1 MLTVDS
7 GQIELISL
15 QEITTVIHM
24 QTIINTTSRLSKND
38 NLVFITA
45 DLKNLD
51 AKYLSNDEI
60 QHIKR
65 NFKEHKTTRFSF
77 NHFNRWIF
85 VQILEKERKKEF
97 RLEDYRVSGAKLAP
111 IINEYKIHSV
121 VLFDADNKAEEV
133 LAFAEGLAL
142 ANYQFL
148 KYKKEPAKKLN
159 SLNNINLYSSNIDEK
174 DVDLLNIIIDGTC
187 KARNLVNEPV
197 AYLNA
202 VKLAE
207 EIELMGEKS
216 GAKVEVLNKKKIET
230 LKMGGLLAVNKG
242 SIDPPTFTIMEW
254 KPKNAVNQKPYVFVG
269 KGVVY
274 DTGGM
279 NIKTADFMNNMKC
292 DMAGAAAM
300 ACAVYTIAMAK
311 LPVHIIGLIPATD
324 NRLNGN
330 AYVNGD
336 VITMHD
342 GTRVEVINTDAEGR
356 MILADALSY
365 AKKLKPTLVIE
376 AATLTGAAA
385 RAIGKYG
392 IVGMQAKA
400 DNEFKKLRSC
410 GEKTCERIVEFPFW
424 KEYGELIKSEVG
436 DIKNLGGME
445 GGAITAGKF
454 LEHFTDYPYIH
465 LDIAGPSFVET
476 PYNYWT
482 SGGTGIGVRLLFNFI
497 ISKLK

>member
-1 MLTVDS
+1 ML
-7 GQIELISL
+7 
-15 QEITTVIHM
+15 
-24 QTIINTTSRLSKND
+24 TIINTTSRLSKND
-38 NLVFITA
+38 SLIFITA

-51 AKYLSNDEI
+51 TKYLTEEEI

-65 NFKEHKTTRFSF
+65 NNKEHKTNRFSF
-77 NHFNRWIF
+77 NHFNRWVF
-85 VQILEKERKKEF
+85 VQILEKERKKEQ
-97 RLEDYRVSGAKLAP
+97 RLENYRVAGAKLTPA
-111 IINEYKIHSV
+111 INEQKIHSA
-121 VLFDADNKAEEV
+121 VLLDADNKAEEV

-148 KYKKEPAKKLN
+148 KYKKDPAAKLN
-159 SLNNINLYSSNIDEK
+159 SLNNINIFSRDINENDI
-174 DVDLLNIIIDGTC
+174 DLLNIIIDGTC
-187 KARNLVNEPV
+187 KARDLVNEPV

-207 EIELMGEKS
+207 EIETMGEKS

-242 SIDPPTFTIMEW
+242 SIDPPTFTIIEW

-279 NIKTADFMNNMKC
+279 NIKTADFMDNMKC

-300 ACAVYTIAMAK
+300 ASAVYTIAMAK
-311 LPVHIIGLIPATD
+311 LPVHVIGLIPATD

-336 VITMHD
+336 VITMFD

-365 AKKLKPTLVIE
+365 AKNLDPQLVID
-376 AATLTGAAA
+376 AATLTGSAA

-400 DNEFKKLRSC
+400 DNEFKSLRNS
-410 GEKTCERIVEFPFW
+410 GEETCERIVEFPLW

-436 DIKNLGGME
+436 DIKNLGGVE
-445 GGAITAGKF
+445 GGTITAGKF

-465 LDIAGPSFVET
+465 LDIAGPSFIKS
-476 PYNYWT
+476 PYNYWQA
-482 SGGTGIGVRLLFNFI
+482 GGTGIGVRLLFNFI
-497 ISKLK
+497 NSKLK

>member
-1 MLTVDS
+1 
-7 GQIELISL
+7 
-15 QEITTVIHM
+15 M

-38 NLVFITA
+38 NLVFITS
-45 DLKNLD
+45 DLKTLD
-51 AKYLSNDEI
+51 EKYFTDSEI
-60 QHIKR
+60 RHIKQYH
-65 NFKEHKTTRFSF
+65 KEHKTTRFSF
-77 NHFNRWIF
+77 NQFNRWIF
-85 VQILEKERKKEF
+85 VQILEKERKKEP
-97 RLEDYRVSGAKLAP
+97 RLENYRVAGAKLTP
-111 IINEYKIHSV
+111 LINEQKIHSV
-121 VLFDADNKAEEV
+121 VLFDADKKAEET

-148 KYKKEPAKKLN
+148 KYKKDPAEKLN
-159 SLNNINLYSSNIDEK
+159 SLNSIDIYSTGVNEK
-174 DVDLLNIIIDGTC
+174 AVDLLNIIIDGTC
-187 KARNLVNEPV
+187 KARDLVNEPV

-216 GAKVEVLNKKKIET
+216 GAKVEVLNKKKIEA

-242 SIDPPTFTIMEW
+242 SVDPPTFTIMEW
-254 KPKNAVNQKPYVFVG
+254 KPKNAINRKPYVFVG

-292 DMAGAAAM
+292 DMGGAATM
-300 ACAVYTIAMAK
+300 ACAIYAIAMAK
-311 LPVHIIGLIPATD
+311 LPVHVIGLIPATD

-336 VITMHD
+336 VISMYD
-342 GTRVEVINTDAEGR
+342 GTKVEVINTDAEGR

-365 AKKLKPTLVIE
+365 AKKYNPQLVID

-400 DNEFKKLRSC
+400 DNEFKNLRAS
-410 GEKTCERIVEFPFW
+410 GEHTCERIVEFPFW

-454 LEHFTDYPYIH
+454 LQHFTDYPYIH
-465 LDIAGPSFVET
+465 LDIAGPAFVEKA
-476 PYNYWT
+476 YNYWPA
-482 SGGTGIGVRLLFNFI
+482 GGTGIGVRLLFDFMNA
-497 ISKLK
+497 KL